1 LQSQSFGIIKIESQP
16 MKTTILG
23 LRTTIYQ
30 VSDIE
35 KAKEWYTKIFK
46 TEPYFDE
53 PFYVGFNI
61 GGYELG
67 LQPEEK
73 TLSRSEAVVSYW
85 GVANMND
92 EYKHFIENGAK
103 TIEPPQNVGGE
114 IIAVTVKDPWNNI
127 IGLIYNP
134 EFKLD

>member
-1 LQSQSFGIIKIESQP
+1 

-23 LRTTIYQ
+23 LRTVAYQ
-30 VSDIE
+30 VSDLE
-35 KAKEWYTKIFK
+35 KAKAWYTKIFK

-67 LQPEEK
+67 LMPEEK
-73 TLSRSEAVVSYW
+73 PLVRSDAQVSFW
-85 GVANMND
+85 GVSNMKE
-92 EYKHFIENGAK
+92 EYQYFLDNGA
-103 TIEPPQNVGGE
+103 TALEPPQNVGGE
-114 IIAVTVKDPWNNI
+114 IEVVTIKDPWDNV

-134 EFKLD
+134 EFVLG

>member
-1 LQSQSFGIIKIESQP
+1 

-30 VSDIE
+30 VNDLE
-35 KAKEWYTKIFK
+35 KAKAWYTKIFK
-46 TEPYFDE
+46 TAPYFDM

-67 LQPEEK
+67 LQTEEK
-73 TLSRSEAVVSYW
+73 PLVKSDAVVSYW
-85 GVANMND
+85 GVSNMNE
-92 EYKHFIENGAK
+92 EYQYFLDNGAIA
-103 TIEPPQNVGGE
+103 IEPPQNVGGE
-114 IIAVTVKDPWNNI
+114 IEVVTVKDPWDNV

-134 EFKLD
+134 EFTLV

>member
-1 LQSQSFGIIKIESQP
+1 
-16 MKTTILG
+16 MKTSILG

-35 KAKEWYTKIFK
+35 KAKKWYTKIFK
-46 TEPYFDE
+46 TVPYFDE

-73 TLSRSEAVVSYW
+73 KLSRSEAVVSYW
-85 GVANMND
+85 GVSDMEK
-92 EYKHFIENGAK
+92 EYKHFIQNGAIA
-103 TIEPPQNVGGE
+103 IEPPQNVGGE
-114 IIAVTVKDPWNNI
+114 IIAVTVKDPWDNI

-134 EFKLD
+134 EFKLPSS